1 MCQVLAVGYALAWS
15 NKLLGEVM
23 GSQPADIIASIVSKS
38 LGLLLSHPET
48 LARCL
53 PELLGGFDSLE
64 ARARGVIENKHP
76 TDIESPP
83 SPPPRVCM
91 RGLLRTST
99 PLKCDTLLLRHVSV

>member
-23 GSQPADIIASIVSKS
+23 GSQPADIIQSVVSKS
-38 LGLLLSHPET
+38 LGLLISHPET

-64 ARARGVIENKHP
+64 ARARRHRRGRIEFLTSHGQRLLVAAAQAKVAGRGSH
-76 TDIESPP
+76 SFP
-83 SPPPRVCM
+83 SQ
-91 RGLLRTST
+91 LNLS
-99 PLKCDTLLLRHVSV
+99 LF